1 MINCCIFLVLNF
13 KFLEYNFF
21 GILNFENIIRAVD
34 YVSYRIQ
41 DRMYLP
47 VQGTGFPN
55 IRGDY

>member
-21 GILNFENIIRAVD
+21 GIENIIRAVD